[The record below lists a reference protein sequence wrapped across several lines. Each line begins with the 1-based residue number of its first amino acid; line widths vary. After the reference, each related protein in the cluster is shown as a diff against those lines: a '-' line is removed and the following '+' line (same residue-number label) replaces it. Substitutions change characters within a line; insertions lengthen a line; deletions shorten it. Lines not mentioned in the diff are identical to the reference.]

1 MKAYG
6 CRAGQVDVNRSDKSR
21 LALNSFP
28 VVYFFSKNKNSNH
41 GFERRRKRKGEN
53 QSRFSVNSAFRVLTQ
68 NKEEIFLQ

>member
-28 VVYFFSKNKNSNH
+28 VVYFFPKTRILIMDLNVGENGKEKNSL
-41 GFERRRKRKGEN
+41 
-53 QSRFSVNSAFRVLTQ
+53 VFR
-68 NKEEIFLQ
+68 

>member
-1 MKAYG
+1 MKACG

-28 VVYFFSKNKNSNH
+28 VVYFFPKTRILT

>member
-28 VVYFFSKNKNSNH
+28 VVYFFPKTRVLIMDLNV
-41 GFERRRKRKGEN
+41 GEN
-53 QSRFSVNSAFRVLTQ
+53 GKEKISLVFR
-68 NKEEIFLQ
+68 

>member
-28 VVYFFSKNKNSNH
+28 VVYFFPKTRILIMDLNV
-41 GFERRRKRKGEN
+41 GEN
-53 QSRFSVNSAFRVLTQ
+53 GKEKISLVFR
-68 NKEEIFLQ
+68 

>member
-28 VVYFFSKNKNSNH
+28 VVYFFPKTRILIMDLNV
-41 GFERRRKRKGEN
+41 GEN
-53 QSRFSVNSAFRVLTQ
+53 GKEKTSLVFR
-68 NKEEIFLQ
+68 